1 MQTYEYKV
9 VPAPNRSK
17 RVKGVKGTAGRF
29 AAVLTET
36 MNEQAAEGW
45 EYLRSD
51 SLPVEEKPGLLK
63 SRVETYQTVLVFRRA
78 VGAAAQTPMAGY
90 IEDQSDMVPAEP
102 EATPEPAPEP
112 MSEPT
117 PEYAE
122 PEYAEPDYAEP
133 EVRAEPTVSSDWA
146 DNSDYAQDPPLT
158 SGSDD
163 SPFAQPE
170 TVEDDP
176 FKR

>member
-1 MQTYEYKV
+1 MQTFEYKV

-36 MNEQAAEGW
+36 MNEQAADGW

-51 SLPVEEKPGLLK
+51 SMPVEEKPGLLK

-78 VGAAAQTPMAGY
+78 IAAVAETPMAGY
-90 IEDQSDMVPAEP
+90 IEDQTETLEAASEP
-102 EATPEPAPEP
+102 EAEPVVEAI
-112 MSEPT
+112 
-117 PEYAE
+117 A
-122 PEYAEPDYAEP
+122 AEPDLP
-133 EVRAEPTVSSDWA
+133 AEPTVSSEWA
-146 DNSDYAQDPPLT
+146 ENSDYPQDPPMT
-158 SGSDD
+158 STQSD

-170 TVEDDP
+170 NNEDDP

>member
-1 MQTYEYKV
+1 MQTFEYKV

-36 MNEQAAEGW
+36 MNEQAADGW

-51 SLPVEEKPGLLK
+51 SMPVEEKPGLLK

-78 VGAAAQTPMAGY
+78 MGAAQETPMAGY
-90 IEDQSDMVPAEP
+90 IEDQSDVADVTAEPVADYAPVEETAAADPAPQADYVPEHEVPAEP
-102 EATPEPAPEP
+102 
-112 MSEPT
+112 S
-117 PEYAE
+117 
-122 PEYAEPDYAEP
+122 
-133 EVRAEPTVSSDWA
+133 VSSDWA
-146 DNSDYAQDPPLT
+146 ENTDYPQDPPLT
-158 SGSDD
+158 GEQSD
-163 SPFAQPE
+163 SPFSQPE
-170 TVEDDP
+170 SVENDP